1 MKNRQFGSTTM
12 TDNVDHTAGPPDTAA
27 ELADLSGSFE
37 RNVAPLRM
45 DMYRYALHCTRNP
58 ADAEDLVQDTM
69 LNAFRAYDGLR
80 TNACLKAW
88 LMTIMR
94 NAWISKYRIT
104 TRRPPETLLS
114 DVSRGQSSSAAPIV
128 ALGSNSAESEVLRY
142 VLDPDLAVAFARL
155 SDEMRTTMFYVA
167 VGGMRC
173 QDVAKIMG
181 VPMNTVLTRVHRS
194 KNALRRSLSELSE
207 ER

>member
-1 MKNRQFGSTTM
+1 M
-12 TDNVDHTAGPPDTAA
+12 TQAAAGCRESFD
-27 ELADLSGSFE
+27 ELVRRYRRRVYNLVRALTSGDSE
-37 RNVAPLRM
+37 
-45 DMYRYALHCTRNP
+45 
-58 ADAEDLVQDTM
+58 AEDLVQDTM

-94 NAWISKYRIT
+94 NAWISKYRTT

-114 DVSRGQSSSAAPIV
+114 DVSRGQSGSAATIV

-142 VLDPDLAVAFARL
+142 VLDPDLAVAFGRL

-173 QDVAKIMG
+173 QEVAKIMG
-181 VPMNTVLTRVHRS
+181 VPINTVLTRVHRS